1 MIPDPYF
8 EKFIIGDEKYDYYNR
23 GNLNVI
29 DFATGKLDSVIH
41 AHKNEIY
48 KLKVLFL
55 LRWMFKII

>member
-41 AHKNEIY
+41 AHKNEI
-48 KLKVLFL
+48 
-55 LRWMFKII
+55 